1 MPQAKIINLNSGDY
15 PFSLTIGAVDAVL
28 IESKSP
34 DSSLA
39 DLLASGKLK
48 LLSITPVSKPSPVT
62 IALDYFGIKDT
73 HWISQVGGSSLASIQ
88 LAVLIRDEQK
98 VLKAI
103 SIPPEPIPAYN
114 VDFFQVIALK
124 DNMSPEIFTGSPTGS
139 LTVLVA
145 AYNVNKGPI
154 TKAQMDI
161 LGQWLGMP
169 EVGFLKSAVPDKELV
184 GYYWHTWSPSEN
196 WGIGGNY
203 QGDLNKDNLI
213 VWLRIGSEQMPTPI
227 QKPVL
232 KPNVGIQSLSLPSD
246 AKTSSGPYVYTV
258 YSTTLKLA
266 NNESIDVTVNWQAN
280 SSVTGN
286 FDSGTVTVPKNG
298 YIDIPKSYAYTKAGP
313 VTITYTIYYR
323 GTQLDTKSGTM
334 DVAP

>member
-15 PFSLTIGAVDAVL
+15 PFSLTTGAVDAVL

-169 EVGFLKSAVPDKELV
+169 EVGFLKSAVPDKEWV

-203 QGDLNKDNLI
+203 QGDLNKDNFI
-213 VWLRIGSEQMPTPI
+213 AWIRIGSGQMPTPL

-232 KPNVGIQSLSLPSD
+232 KPNVGIQNLTLP
-246 AKTSSGPYVYTV
+246 TNTRVSSGFIVTLYD
-258 YSTTLKLA
+258 TTFRLV
-266 NNESIDVTVNWQAN
+266 NNESVDVTVNWQAN
-280 SSVTGN
+280 SSVTG
-286 FDSGTVTVPKNG
+286 DYDKGTVTVPKNG
-298 YIDIPKSYAYTKAGP
+298 YVDIRKSYTYTKAGP
-313 VTITYTIYYR
+313 VTITYTVYYS
-323 GTQLDTKSGTM
+323 GVQLDVKSGTM
-334 DVAP
+334 NVAP